1 MYNKGMNFK
10 RNLLSIITLVC
21 SVFAISGC
29 KDPNVFTKFE
39 FIEEVE
45 DKHEDIISSDGSY
58 VKPGN
63 FTRYTAVDKDNHDVK
78 LGYTYDVFTNYM
90 PKSKIRSTGDKK
102 ILVVPVEF
110 SDFRVSEL
118 GITED
123 EYITN
128 LEMAFFGSYWNNKYV
143 SVAEYYNRASY
154 GKLRLSGTVCDKI
167 FTFPKTKAEING
179 EKDGTKA
186 EREDVYKTYKDV
198 IDWCKNTYHISL
210 DEYRVDPT
218 NPNSDVAIYMVYT
231 YPNEEPYNE
240 KNPTFW
246 WDYTFEEKPL
256 SWTSYTSLNTLTGR
270 PDAHTLIHET
280 GHLFGLNDYY
290 PAETADAKNYVPEP
304 AGRIDMMDS
313 NVGDHTGFSKML
325 LDWARPYYITEYCIS
340 TEINIRS
347 LSKYGDLILIN
358 NEWNGNCFDEYYLIE
373 FYTPTV
379 LNHYDA
385 TVGNSS
391 AKLPSIPGIKIYHV
405 DARLAYYK
413 NPVTKPSFDYYC
425 DLFDVDRPYSDKQS
439 PDKNKKN
446 LNFAHDNSTYQNVKE
461 DEEWKKYYL
470 YELQLNHVGHA
481 AAGCATNYHL
491 FHIGD
496 TFEIGGEASWNKLNS
511 TKYKITVTGM
521 TYESAK
527 VKIERN

>member
-1 MYNKGMNFK
+1 MNFK

-39 FIEEVE
+39 FIEEVA
-45 DKHEDIISSDGSY
+45 DDHQDVIASDGSY
-58 VKPGN
+58 VKYKDY
-63 FTRYTAVDKDNHDVK
+63 TRYIAVDKDIK
-78 LGYTYDVFTNYM
+78 PAYLGSTYDVLTNHTGRSIM
-90 PKSKIRSTGDKK
+90 KSTGDRK

-143 SVAEYYNRASY
+143 SVAEYYNRSSY
-154 GKLRLSGTVCDKI
+154 GKLRLSGTVCDKF
-167 FTFPKTKAEING
+167 FTFPKTREEIDG
-179 EKDGTKA
+179 TKDGTKA
-186 EREDVYKTYKDV
+186 ERDDVYNSYKNV

-210 DEYRVDPT
+210 DEYRVDPED
-218 NPNSDVAIYMVYT
+218 PNSDVAIYMVYT
-231 YPNEEPYNE
+231 YPNEEPYNV

-246 WDYTFEEKPL
+246 WDYTFLEKPL
-256 SWTSYTSLNTLTGR
+256 SWTSYTSLNILTGR

-280 GHLFGLNDYY
+280 GHLLGLNDYY
-290 PAETADAKNYVPEP
+290 PAETADSKNYVPEP

-325 LDWARPYYITEYCIS
+325 LDWARPYHVKDT
-340 TEINIRS
+340 TEIDIRS

-358 NEWNGNCFDEYYLIE
+358 DQWNWNCFDEYYLIE
-373 FYTPTV
+373 FYTPSG
-379 LNHYDA
+379 LNHYDS
-385 TVGNSS
+385 TVGNSN

-413 NPVTKPSFDYYC
+413 TVAKSSVFDYYC
-425 DLFDVDRPYSDKQS
+425 DSFSDDIPDRQDPG
-439 PDKNKKN
+439 PKNIN
-446 LNFAHDNSTYQNVKE
+446 YAHDNSTYQNVKE
-461 DEEWKKYYL
+461 DEEWKKYYM

-481 AAGCATNYHL
+481 ASGCATNYHL

-496 TFEIGGEASWNKLNS
+496 TFEIGGEVSWNKLNS

-521 TYESAK
+521 TYESAR
-527 VKIERN
+527 VKIEKK

>member
-1 MYNKGMNFK
+1 MYNRGMNFK

-29 KDPNVFTKFE
+29 KDPKVFTKFE
-39 FIEEVE
+39 FIEEVL
-45 DKHEDIISSDGSY
+45 DDHQDVIASDGSY

-63 FTRYTAVDKDNHDVK
+63 FTRYQAINADNVPVK
-78 LGYTYDVFTNYM
+78 LGTTYDVLTKNTGRSIM
-90 PKSKIRSTGDKK
+90 RSTGDRKL
-102 ILVVPVEF
+102 LVVPVEF

-118 GITED
+118 GISED

-143 SVAEYYNRASY
+143 SVSEYYNRASY
-154 GKLRLSGTVCDKI
+154 GKLRLSGTVCDRF
-167 FTFPKTKAEING
+167 FTFPKTQEEI
-179 EKDGTKA
+179 DGTKDGVKG
-186 EREDVYKTYKDV
+186 EREDVYKSYKDV

-210 DEYRVDPT
+210 DEYRINPED
-218 NPNSDVAIYMVYT
+218 PNSDIAIYMVYT
-231 YPNEEPYNE
+231 YPNEEPYNT

-246 WDYTFEEKPL
+246 WDYTFLEKPL
-256 SWTSYTSLNTLTGR
+256 SWTSYTSLNTLTGA
-270 PDAHTLIHET
+270 PDAHTLIPET

-290 PAETADAKNYVPEP
+290 PVETTDGKNYVPEP

-325 LDWARPYYITEYCIS
+325 LDWARPYHVKDS
-340 TEINIRS
+340 TEIEIHS
-347 LSKYGDLILIN
+347 LAKKGDLILIN
-358 NEWNGNCFDEYYLIE
+358 DQWNGNCFDEYYLLE

-379 LNHYDA
+379 LNHSDS
-385 TVGNSS
+385 TVGNSN
-391 AKLPSIPGIKIYHV
+391 AKLPTIPGIKIYHV

-413 NPVTKPSFDYYC
+413 NVAKSPVFDYYC
-425 DLFDVDRPYSDKQS
+425 DLFDVPRPYSEKQNPGS
-439 PDKNKKN
+439 KNM
-446 LNFAHDNSTYQNVKE
+446 NFAHDNSTYQSIGK

-496 TFEIGGEASWNKLNS
+496 TFDIGGEVSWNKLNS
-511 TKYKITVTGM
+511 TKYKVTITGM

-527 VKIERN
+527 VKIEKK